1 MKSNFEVDVKGHGA
15 CGVLFISNGLR
26 VVWKKSG
33 FGDGKCFGLIK
44 GRKIDL
50 IARVESK
57 FEALEVLTKLNSIVG
72 GLGFW
77 TISKREILAL
87 SNERRIELDRVSSEV
102 QDYLMGVDEEITVMN
117 KSYYGLKEISKTPDD
132 YNMYH
137 LDEAYNYSKESKE
150 SDKNDEEIP
159 EKKEDKNNNN
169 KTSSKKRRRNR

>member
-77 TISKREILAL
+77 TISKNEILAL
-87 SNERRIELDRVSSEV
+87 SNEQRIELDRVSSEV
-102 QDYLMGVDEEITVMN
+102 QNYLMEVDEEITVMN

-150 SDKNDEEIP
+150 EIP
-159 EKKEDKNNNN
+159 EKDNKKNKNKNNN
-169 KTSSKKRRRNR
+169 KISSKKRGRNR

>member
-150 SDKNDEEIP
+150 EIP
-159 EKKEDKNNNN
+159 EKDNKKNKNKNNN
-169 KTSSKKRRRNR
+169 KISSKKRGRNR